1 MNDII
6 LKAENLFYTYDD
18 GKSHSL
24 NGLSLEI
31 RRGKKIAVMGPNGS
45 GKSTFF
51 LCCNGVYRPASGTV
65 YFHGEPVDY
74 TRKGLLR
81 LRQKVGIVFQDPD
94 NQLFSASVCQEIA
107 FGLLNL
113 GIPEKEARQEV
124 ERIMEEMEISSY
136 RDRPTHALSGGQK
149 KQVSIADVLVM
160 KPEIVILDEPAA
172 ALDPRHTELVNRAVD
187 RMTRDGITVMM
198 ATHDV
203 DHALEWADEVIVFR
217 DGKAEAHGT
226 PEKIF
231 RDRELLK
238 KTNLQCPAVLKLT
251 DALKSKGIL
260 KKEDRE
266 PDSMEELLQ
275 QIHALS
281 PENFS
286 FSDTAQ

>member
-1 MNDII
+1 MHDII

-149 KQVSIADVLVM
+149 KQVSIADILVM

-203 DHALEWADEVIVFR
+203 NYALEWADEVIVFR

-226 PEKIF
+226 PRQIF

-238 KTNLQCPAVLKLT
+238 KANLPCPAVLKLT
-251 DALKSKGIL
+251 DALKRKGIL

>member
-113 GIPEKEARQEV
+113 GITEQEARQEV

-149 KQVSIADVLVM
+149 KQVSIADILVM

-226 PEKIF
+226 PRQIF

-238 KTNLQCPAVLKLT
+238 KANLPCPTVLKLT
-251 DALKSKGIL
+251 DALKRKGIL

>member
-113 GIPEKEARQEV
+113 GIPEQEARQEV
-124 ERIMEEMEISSY
+124 EKIMEEMEISSY

-149 KQVSIADVLVM
+149 KQVSIADILVM

-226 PEKIF
+226 PRQIF

-238 KTNLQCPAVLKLT
+238 KANLPCPAVLKLT
-251 DALKSKGIL
+251 DALKRKGIL

>member
-113 GIPEKEARQEV
+113 GIPEQEARQEV

-149 KQVSIADVLVM
+149 KQVSIADILVM

-226 PEKIF
+226 PRQIF

-238 KTNLQCPAVLKLT
+238 KANLPCPAVLKLT
-251 DALKSKGIL
+251 DALKRKGIL

>member
-136 RDRPTHALSGGQK
+136 RDRPTHALSCGQK
-149 KQVSIADVLVM
+149 KQVSIADILVM

-203 DHALEWADEVIVFR
+203 NYALEWADEVIVFR

-226 PEKIF
+226 PRQIF

>member
-113 GIPEKEARQEV
+113 GIPEQEARQEV
-124 ERIMEEMEISSY
+124 EKIMEEMEISSY

-149 KQVSIADVLVM
+149 KQVSIADILVM

-226 PEKIF
+226 PRQIF

-238 KTNLQCPAVLKLT
+238 KANLPCPTVLKLT
-251 DALKSKGIL
+251 DALKRKGIL

>member
-149 KQVSIADVLVM
+149 KQVSIADILVM

-203 DHALEWADEVIVFR
+203 NYALEWADEVIVFR

-226 PEKIF
+226 PRQIF

-286 FSDTAQ
+286 FSDTTQ

>member
-31 RRGKKIAVMGPNGS
+31 HRGKKIAVMGPNGS

-149 KQVSIADVLVM
+149 KQVSIADILVM

-203 DHALEWADEVIVFR
+203 NYALEWADEVIVFR

-226 PEKIF
+226 PRQIF